1 MAVYLDTSLVVAALT
16 PENATTRV
24 QGWLEAQQAGSLII
38 SDWVI
43 TELSSALSI
52 KLRSGQI
59 TPEER
64 SRVLAAFT
72 RLASDSFEIIDLRS
86 GDFRTAA
93 HFADNHAL
101 CLRAGDALHLAI
113 ASRHG
118 LTLATLDKRLVEA
131 GPSLGVETRLV

>member
-24 QGWLEAQQAGSLII
+24 QGWLEVQQAGSLII
-38 SDWVI
+38 SDWVV

-72 RLASDSFEIIDLRS
+72 RLASASFEMVDLRS

-101 CLRAGDALHLAI
+101 GLRAGDALHLAV

-118 LTLATLDKRLVEA
+118 LTLATLDKRLAEA
-131 GPSLGVETRLV
+131 GSAVGVETNLV

>member
-1 MAVYLDTSLVVAALT
+1 MAAYLDTSLVVAALT
-16 PENATTRV
+16 PEEATTRV
-24 QGWLEAQQAGSLII
+24 QGWLEAQQAGSLVI
-38 SDWVI
+38 SDWVV
-43 TELSSALSI
+43 TELSSALAI

-72 RLASDSFEIIDLRS
+72 RLASDSFDIVDLRS

-101 CLRAGDALHLAI
+101 GLRAGDALHIAV

-118 LTLATLDKRLVEA
+118 LTLATLDKRLAEA
-131 GPSLGVETRLV
+131 GPSVGVETNLV